1 MERRNM
7 NWKQQSDSEWEDE
20 EVGSFPLVPPLQ
32 ASRWRNTAGFWLLG
46 LCNNFAYVVMLS
58 AAHDILRGQE
68 AQNRTAEFEVFTT
81 SISYN
86 ASSLPPL
93 SSPPPNSNSSRY
105 DCNAIST
112 AAILLADILPTLVI
126 KFTAPFFLHLVPYNY
141 RVLLCFL
148 TAAGS
153 FLIVSY
159 STTITVSLLGVVFAS
174 ISSGLGEISF
184 LGLTAYYHRD
194 VVAGWSSGTG
204 GAGIIG
210 ALSYLGLTWAGFSPQ
225 CTLLVMLVIPVVMLC
240 SYFLLLIHPPSVP
253 RWKWHT
259 PAWRSLEATSDR
271 QPLMD
276 HDSCAQHT
284 GVGSRNLTFS
294 EKACII
300 PGLLKY
306 MLPLSIVYF
315 AEYFINQ
322 GLFEL
327 LYFKNTVLTHALQYR
342 WYQMLYQAGVFISRS
357 SVKCLSIK
365 KIWMLALLQCVNMFF
380 LLFAVYYLFIPSMY
394 IIMTLIVYEGLL
406 GGAAY
411 VNTFNN
417 ISQESKEEHRE
428 FAMSAAC
435 VADTLGI
442 SLSGAVAIPVHNYFC
457 NLS

>member
-184 LGLTAYYHRD
+184 LGLTAYYH
-194 VVAGWSSGTG
+194 
-204 GAGIIG
+204 
-210 ALSYLGLTWAGFSPQ
+210 
-225 CTLLVMLVIPVVMLC
+225 